1 MAISIRLDPQ
11 TEHRL
16 EQLAI
21 LTNRSKSFYLRELIE
36 AGLDDLEKFYLA
48 DSTMERVRKGQEK
61 TIDAAK
67 ARQELGV
74 NQFMDKS
81 SKS

>member
-36 AGLDDLEKFYLA
+36 AGLDDLENFYLA

>member
-1 MAISIRLDPQ
+1 MAISIRLDPL

-16 EQLAI
+16 EQLAL

-36 AGLDDLEKFYLA
+36 AGLDDLENFYLA

-74 NQFMDKS
+74 YQFVDKS